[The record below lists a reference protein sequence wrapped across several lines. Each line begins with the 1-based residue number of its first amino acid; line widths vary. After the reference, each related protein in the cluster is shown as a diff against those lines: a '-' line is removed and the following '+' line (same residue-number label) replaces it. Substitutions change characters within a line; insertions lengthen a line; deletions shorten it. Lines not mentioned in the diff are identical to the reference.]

1 MATLESYVESLL
13 DELIRMQ
20 SPDIALPPNEED
32 FFIPGQIAV
41 GNDQFIITTREMER
55 LIELFSRELQR
66 SDPVLSRTH
75 TDKEWNWMVR
85 GAFGPA
91 LMLVDLDKDRKE
103 ITRTVIDAI
112 RVEINEPVKAYG
124 PSEHVFGC
132 TLFGNFNIE
141 PFSIGLVKFEPRST
155 WLERKRFEG
164 DVSKITA
171 RRVNYIWSGGKTRNR
186 KSSIDAM
193 RERDILDAIGGCP
206 YVCSVR
212 TEGFASEAGRL
223 KAQTAARLA
232 MTGIAL
238 RWAVSSKAL
247 DGFRLRVDPPV
258 RRQRSL
264 VFKPKVKTLSG
275 GNLKGLPH
283 GPTISP
289 EDWAEKLTE
298 YRDDFNVVGEAITY
312 YLSPDGKVA
321 RPALMNCFAQALL
334 WFHEGC
340 RDEVDLM
347 AVVKFSACL
356 DALASG
362 RKSSGIRGL
371 IRAQL
376 GIQDD
381 KPIRKDG
388 PTMREAVDEIYSSGR
403 SRTIHG
409 TNEKI
414 GNDWS
419 STRALAEQFAR
430 LCLVMCLDWAVSNST
445 SDDPFVLMK

>member
-1 MATLESYVESLL
+1 MATLESHVEALITELTRVQASGSIPDP
-13 DELIRMQ
+13 DEEGF
-20 SPDIALPPNEED
+20 S
-32 FFIPGQIAV
+32 FPGQIAV
-41 GNDQFIITTREMER
+41 GNDRFLMTTREMER
-55 LIELFSRELQR
+55 LIELSSRELKR

-85 GAFGPA
+85 SAFGPA
-91 LMLVDLDKDRKE
+91 LMLIDLDDDRQE
-103 ITRTVIDAI
+103 NARTVIAAI
-112 RVEINEPVKAYG
+112 RAAVSKPAKTYG
-124 PSEHVFGC
+124 SAEHVFGC
-132 TLFGNFNIE
+132 TLFGNFE
-141 PFSIGLVKFEPRST
+141 VALFSIGPVQFEPRLA
-155 WLERKRFEG
+155 WLSRKLSECDVTKTTAQRVTRVWSGNKLRKR
-164 DVSKITA
+164 
-171 RRVNYIWSGGKTRNR
+171 KT
-186 KSSIDAM
+186 SVDSL
-193 RERDILDAIGGCP
+193 RERDILDAVGKCP

-212 TEGFASEAGRL
+212 TEGLASEAGRL

-247 DGFRLRVDPPV
+247 DGFRLLVDPSV

-275 GNLKGLPH
+275 GNLMGLPH

-289 EDWAEKLTE
+289 ENWAKELTKH
-298 YRDDFNVVGEAITY
+298 RDDFDVVGEAIAY
-312 YLSPDGKVA
+312 YLSPDGKVV
-321 RPALMNCFAQALL
+321 RPTLMNTFAQALL

-362 RKSSGIRGL
+362 GKSTGIRSL
-371 IRAQL
+371 IRARL
-376 GIQDD
+376 GMQDD

-388 PTMREAVDEIYSSGR
+388 PTMHDAVQEIYSSGR

-409 TNEKI
+409 TNDKI

-419 STRALAEQFAR
+419 STRVLAEQFAR
-430 LCLVMCLDWAVSNST
+430 LCLVMCLDWGACNPTSN
-445 SDDPFVLMK
+445 DPLALKK